1 MTFGHTE
8 VRACTLTAQVLFHP
22 LQDADDHAGSAE
34 VYPGVK
40 IIGKRTRS
48 VTKACSQRA
57 IRAGYVER

>member
-1 MTFGHTE
+1 M
-8 VRACTLTAQVLFHP
+8 AQPLSHP
-22 LQDADDHAGSAE
+22 LQDVDDHAGSAE

-57 IRAGYVER
+57 IRSGYVER